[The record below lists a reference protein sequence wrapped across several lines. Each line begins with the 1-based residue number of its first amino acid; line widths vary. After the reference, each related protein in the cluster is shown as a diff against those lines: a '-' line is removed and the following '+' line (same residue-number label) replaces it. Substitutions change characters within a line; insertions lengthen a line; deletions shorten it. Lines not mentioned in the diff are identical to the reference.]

1 MVIFFS
7 AYSTFTISK
16 FSAPTGFNGKMCPG
30 FCPIDCPEGQQPCQ
44 PDFDAN
50 GCPMPQTCGC
60 GDDSCPRT
68 NDWRGCPVTPRPT
81 CNEGEMVCANG
92 ADDRGCHT
100 GFSCHPGFPNKCP
113 APALP
118 PPNFYTGPIPDPTLT
133 ATNAPSTAAPVPTG
147 APCDD
152 KWASKKCQNRKKR
165 GQCKRGWV
173 KKNCQSTCEFC

>member
-68 NDWRGCPVTPRPT
+68 NDWRVALSHPDPPATKVKWSVPMGQTT
-81 CNEGEMVCANG
+81 G
-92 ADDRGCHT
+92 AATQGSLAT
-100 GFSCHPGFPNKCP
+100 QGFPINAQLQP
-113 APALP
+113 SPLQTSTQVLFLIP
-118 PPNFYTGPIPDPTLT
+118 P
-133 ATNAPSTAAPVPTG
+133 
-147 APCDD
+147 
-152 KWASKKCQNRKKR
+152 
-165 GQCKRGWV
+165 
-173 KKNCQSTCEFC
+173 